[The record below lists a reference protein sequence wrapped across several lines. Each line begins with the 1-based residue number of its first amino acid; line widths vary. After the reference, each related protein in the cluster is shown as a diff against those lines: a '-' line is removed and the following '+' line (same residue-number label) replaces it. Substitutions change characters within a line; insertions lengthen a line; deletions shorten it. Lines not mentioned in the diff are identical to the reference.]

1 MEAALAKAEK
11 GRRLSD
17 MRAGAAATLF
27 HDAPSAARLPVS
39 ASSHCFALSAEAER
53 LLRACQEQLEVAK
66 REMVMF
72 KRSAHQ
78 TLPRQQEQQRVSLS
92 HVSQPLLN
100 SYIGAAIR

>member
-1 MEAALAKAEK
+1 
-11 GRRLSD
+11 
-17 MRAGAAATLF
+17 MR
-27 HDAPSAARLPVS
+27 
-39 ASSHCFALSAEAER
+39 ASSHCFAFPGEAER
-53 LLRACQEQLEVAK
+53 LLRSCQEQLEVAK